1 MSEWLS
7 AQDTAKRIAQGELT
21 AVRVLDTYL
30 TRIGNL
36 DRQLASFLAVDSTGA
51 RAAAVEIDR
60 KRKAGEPLGPL
71 AGVPIALKDV
81 LVTKDLETTAAS
93 KILEGW
99 KPPYDGTA
107 VGKLRAAGA
116 VIVGKLNCDEFAMGS
131 STENSA
137 YKKTR
142 NPWDISRVPGGS

>member
-1 MSEWLS
+1 MRPSLRCPRRSRCAAHRRRTPSSSSYRRSFQAATMSEWLT
-7 AQDTAKRIAQGELT
+7 AQETAKRIAQGELT
-21 AVRVLDTYL
+21 AVRALDTYL
-30 TRIGNL
+30 SRIGNL
-36 DRQLASFLAVDSTGA
+36 DRQLAAFLAVDSTGA
-51 RAAAVEIDR
+51 RTAASEIDR

-107 VGKLRAAGA
+107 VA
-116 VIVGKLNCDEFAMGS
+116 
-131 STENSA
+131 
-137 YKKTR
+137 
-142 NPWDISRVPGGS
+142 